1 MLAAYQNLLGFP
13 RPTRQKASVTLARR
27 PLAFLIPAVAAL
39 LLVGAGILYAQ
50 LEGGERGIPPVDS
63 TSNFEILGVEV
74 DVSAETAEKARLE
87 GWRRAQSLGWRMLWA
102 RTHNR
107 PLAQAPALTDSVLNG
122 IVSGIVIDQEQIG
135 PTRYIARLGVLF
147 DRART
152 GQMLGVQGLARRSAP
167 MLVIPVMRTGSSA
180 YTFEYRNAWQR
191 AWAQFRTANSPVD
204 YVRPSG
210 TGIDPLVLNMAQT
223 KRRGRGWWRML
234 LDQYGAAD
242 IIVPELELRRAY
254 PGGPAV
260 GLFSARYGPDD
271 VLIGRFELR
280 ARSSAEIPRMLDE
293 GVRRLDLLYASA
305 LDRGLLRPDPT
316 LVIVQPPLPPLPPA
330 ETETPTAEE
339 MGAQVPAGVT
349 TTFNVQVATPD
360 AGAVQQAEVSVS
372 RVNGVTSAITTSL
385 ALGGTSIMRV
395 SFVGDSASLQAALQ
409 AQGWQVQVVNGSTLR
424 ISR

>member
-1 MLAAYQNLLGFP
+1 MKP
-13 RPTRQKASVTLARR
+13 VRR
-27 PLAFLIPAVAAL
+27 PLAFLVPAIAAL

-74 DVSAETAEKARLE
+74 DVAADTGEHARIE

-107 PLAQAPALTDSVLNG
+107 PLAQAPVLSESVLNS
-122 IVSGIVIDQEQIG
+122 IVSGIIIEQEQIG

-152 GQMLGVQGLARRSAP
+152 GQMLGVSGLTRRSAP
-167 MLVIPVMRTGSSA
+167 MLVIPVMTTGSSE
-180 YTFEYRNAWQR
+180 YSFEFRNDWQR
-191 AWAQFRTANSPVD
+191 AWAQFRTANSPID

-210 TGIDPLVLNMAQT
+210 TGIDPLVLNFAQT

-242 IIVPELELRRAY
+242 IVVPGVELRRLY
-254 PGGPAV
+254 PGGPAIGV
-260 GLFSARYGPDD
+260 FTARYGPDNL
-271 VLIGRFELR
+271 LIGRFALR
-280 ARSSAEIPRMLDE
+280 ARSSAEISRMLDE
-293 GVRRLDLLYASA
+293 GVRRLDILYAQA
-305 LDRGLLRPDPT
+305 LDQGLLRPDPT
-316 LVIVQPPLPPLPPA
+316 LVIVQPPLPPLPP
-330 ETETPTAEE
+330 EQTETPIDEE
-339 MGAQVPAGVT
+339 MGAQVAAGAT
-349 TTFNVQVATPD
+349 TSFNVQVATPD
-360 AGAVQQAEVSVS
+360 AGSVQQAEVSVS
-372 RVNGVTSAITTSL
+372 GVSGVTSAITTSL
-385 ALGGTSIMRV
+385 ALGGTSVMRV
-395 SFVGDSASLQAALQ
+395 SFVGDSAALQAALQ

>member
-1 MLAAYQNLLGFP
+1 VKP
-13 RPTRQKASVTLARR
+13 ARR
-27 PLAFLIPAVAAL
+27 LPAPLIPLLAAL

-63 TSNFEILGVEV
+63 TSNFEILGVNV
-74 DVSAETAEKARLE
+74 DVSADTAEKARTE

-107 PLAQAPALTDSVLNG
+107 PLAQAPVLSDSVLNG
-122 IVSGIVIDQEQIG
+122 IVSGIVIEQEQIG

-152 GQMLGVQGLARRSAP
+152 GQMLGVAGLTRRSAP
-167 MLVIPVMRTGSSA
+167 MLVIPVLRTGSSA
-180 YTFEYRNAWQR
+180 YSFEYRNDWQR
-191 AWAQFRTANSPVD
+191 AWAQFRTANSPID
-204 YVRPSG
+204 YVRPAG
-210 TGIDPLVLNMAQT
+210 TGIDPLVLNLAQT

-242 IIVPELELRRAY
+242 IVVPELELRRAY
-254 PGGPAV
+254 PGGPAL
-260 GLFSARYGPDD
+260 GIFSARYGPDNL
-271 VLIGRFELR
+271 LIGRFELT
-280 ARSSAEIPRMLDE
+280 ARNSADIPRMLDE
-293 GVRRLDLLYASA
+293 GVRRLDLLYAQA

-316 LVIVQPPLPPLPPA
+316 LVIVQPPLPPLPPQA
-330 ETETPTAEE
+330 NEIAPVEQ
-339 MGAQVPAGVT
+339 MGEQVPAAAT
-349 TTFNVQVATPD
+349 TNFNIQVATPD

-395 SFVGDSASLQAALQ
+395 SFVGDSAALQAALQ
-409 AQGWQVQVVNGSTLR
+409 AQGWTVQVVGGTTLR